1 MQKSQP
7 PPFYCHLPFFEFP
20 PLLIENFQPPPQ
32 DINDRKSSPPF
43 KKGGAGTVEIVVWN
57 LQIVN
62 TSKIKVLKN
71 KPVPQLS

>member
-43 KKGGAGTVEIVVWN
+43 KKGGAGTVGPP
-57 LQIVN
+57 QR
-62 TSKIKVLKN
+62 
-71 KPVPQLS
+71 KPDPGAAGRRCCGTGDMETL